1 MTPRRLLAPVPLAT
15 FLGEH
20 WGESHLCVR
29 GRAAK
34 YARFF
39 GWRDLNHLLATQRL
53 DAPRLRLVRD
63 GRDIRSRDP
72 VLRLRAAGND
82 PQAAQLNVRALN
94 RELARGATLVL
105 NAVNE
110 MHPPLADLARGFA
123 RLFLTEP
130 NVNLYASC
138 RRQPGYGPHWDDH
151 DVFILQLAG
160 RKRWLLY
167 GPGRPHPLKR
177 DARPNELQP
186 LKPKARLL
194 LKAGDLLYIPRGHWH
209 DAIAV
214 GEPTL
219 HLTLGVATLTGID
232 FLKWLVDDVRSVASA
247 RRDIPLFDAT
257 ARGAWLARVTG
268 AARARFGPDGLSRY
282 LEERRAVLHSS
293 APPALPYSVHAQLV
307 PAANDGV
314 RWTGAAHAAL
324 TRSAA
329 GLTVRTLDHE
339 YVFDP
344 EAAPLV
350 ERLLQGKTIRYGV
363 LRRSYARKLGP
374 RRFQRFMSE
383 LLREHFV
390 TIVPAR

>member
-1 MTPRRLLAPVPLAT
+1 MTPRRLLAPVPLAK

-20 WGESHLCVR
+20 WGEAHLCVR

-34 YARFF
+34 YAQLC

-63 GRDIRSRDP
+63 ARDVLPRDP
-72 VLRLRAAGND
+72 VVRLRAAGND
-82 PQAAQLNVRALN
+82 PKAAQLNVRALN

-110 MHPPLADLARGFA
+110 MHPPLAELARGFA
-123 RLFLTEP
+123 RLFLAEP
-130 NVNLYASC
+130 NVNLYASFG
-138 RRQPGYGPHWDDH
+138 RQPGYGPHWDHH

-167 GPGRPHPLKR
+167 GPGRPHALKR
-177 DARPNELQP
+177 DARANELRP
-186 LKPKARLL
+186 LKPRARLV

-209 DAIAV
+209 DAIGM
-214 GEPTL
+214 GEPAL

-232 FLKWLVDDVRSVASA
+232 FLNWLADDARSVASA
-247 RRDIPLFDAT
+247 RKDIPLFDAT
-257 ARGAWLARVTG
+257 ARGVWFARVAG
-268 AARARFGPDGLSRY
+268 AARARLGPEALSRY
-282 LEERRAVLHSS
+282 LEERRAVLHAS
-293 APPALPYSVHAQLV
+293 APPALPHSVQPQLV

-344 EAAPLV
+344 QAAPLI
-350 ERLLQGKTIRYGV
+350 ECLLQGKTMRYGA

-390 TIVPAR
+390 TLVPAR

>member
-1 MTPRRLLAPVPLAT
+1 MTPRRLLAPVPLVN

-34 YARFF
+34 YAQLF

-63 GRDIRSRDP
+63 GRDVKPRD
-72 VLRLRAAGND
+72 LA
-82 PQAAQLNVRALN
+82 VRALN
-94 RELARGATLVL
+94 RELARDATLVL

-110 MHPPLADLARGFA
+110 MHPPLAELARGFA

-130 NVNLYASC
+130 NVNLYASFG
-138 RRQPGYGPHWDDH
+138 RQPGYGPHWDDH

-177 DARPNELQP
+177 DARPNDLQP

-232 FLKWLVDDVRSVASA
+232 FLSWLVDDVRSVASA
-247 RRDIPLFDAT
+247 RRDIPLFDAR

-268 AARARFGPDGLSRY
+268 AARARLEPQALSRY
-282 LEERRAVLHSS
+282 LEERRAVLLSS
-293 APPALPYSVHAQLV
+293 APPALPFSVHPQFV
-307 PAANDGV
+307 PAATDGV

-350 ERLLQGKTIRYGV
+350 ERLLQGKTVRYGA
-363 LRRSYARKLGP
+363 LRRSFARKLGP

-390 TIVPAR
+390 TLVPAR